1 MPKLR
6 RCAVEFRATPARRAR
21 EVWSEEG
28 GYKSVAIGHTVD
40 KTSLNSLMV
49 VTVEKIE
56 KETNYRALRKWKEPH
71 PQEEAVGYFIA
82 KVDVWE
88 LEIEQLQKRLPAMR
102 RLLGRSVLASIRY
115 TTLKTFVS
123 FWTCRRWR
131 SIWWTHTDFPAKEPL
146 LFPIAAG
153 AFCTIR
159 PALATTFTP
168 PSKCASDAQRRPN
181 STTKLSRS

>member
-123 FWTCRRWR
+123 FWTCRPWR
-131 SIWWTHTDFPAKEPL
+131 SI
-146 LFPIAAG
+146 
-153 AFCTIR
+153 
-159 PALATTFTP
+159 
-168 PSKCASDAQRRPN
+168 
-181 STTKLSRS
+181 

>member
-82 KVDVWE
+82 KVDVWDRN
-88 LEIEQLQKRLPAMR
+88 KTAAKKA
-102 RLLGRSVLASIRY
+102 ASHAA
-115 TTLKTFVS
+115 L
-123 FWTCRRWR
+123 
-131 SIWWTHTDFPAKEPL
+131 
-146 LFPIAAG
+146 AG
-153 AFCTIR
+153 AVGFGLYQIYYT
-159 PALATTFTP
+159 
-168 PSKCASDAQRRPN
+168 
-181 STTKLSRS
+181 

>member
-1 MPKLR
+1 M
-6 RCAVEFRATPARRAR
+6 
-21 EVWSEEG
+21 
-28 GYKSVAIGHTVD
+28 
-40 KTSLNSLMV
+40 
-49 VTVEKIE
+49 EKIE

-102 RLLGRSVLASIRY
+102 RLLGWSVLASIRY

-131 SIWWTHTDFPAKEPL
+131 SIWWTHMDFPAKEPL

-159 PALATTFTP
+159 PALATTLTP
-168 PSKCASDAQRRPN
+168 PSK
-181 STTKLSRS
+181 

>member
-6 RCAVEFRATPARRAR
+6 RCAVEFRAPPTRRAR

-28 GYKSVAIGHTVD
+28 GYKSVAIGHVVD
-40 KTSLNSLMV
+40 KTSLNSLIV

-56 KETNYRALRKWKEPH
+56 KETNYRARRKWKEPD

-102 RLLGRSVLASIRY
+102 RLLGPSVLASIRY

-131 SIWWTHTDFPAKEPL
+131 SIWWTHTDFPAKETL
-146 LFPIAAG
+146 LFSIAAG

-168 PSKCASDAQRRPN
+168 PSKCASEAQRRPN

>member
-6 RCAVEFRATPARRAR
+6 RCAVEFLATPARRAR

-28 GYKSVAIGHTVD
+28 GYKSVVIGHTVD

-56 KETNYRALRKWKEPH
+56 KETNYWARRKWKEPH

-88 LEIEQLQKRLPAMR
+88 LEIEQLQKGCQPCGACWGGRFWPLSDILHLKLLCRFGPAGVGAAFGGHIR
-102 RLLGRSVLASIRY
+102 IFPPRSLCFFR
-115 TTLKTFVS
+115 
-123 FWTCRRWR
+123 
-131 SIWWTHTDFPAKEPL
+131 
-146 LFPIAAG
+146 
-153 AFCTIR
+153 
-159 PALATTFTP
+159 
-168 PSKCASDAQRRPN
+168 
-181 STTKLSRS
+181 